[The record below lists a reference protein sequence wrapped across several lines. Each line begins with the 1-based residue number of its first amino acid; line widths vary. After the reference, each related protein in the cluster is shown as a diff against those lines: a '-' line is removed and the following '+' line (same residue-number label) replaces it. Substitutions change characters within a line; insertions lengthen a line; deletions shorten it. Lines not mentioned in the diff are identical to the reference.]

1 MKKDPKMLTL
11 RLDPDLRHWITA
23 QKGLRNK
30 TETYIATEL
39 MIQGL
44 RAQTVDELVD
54 SIRAAANAGMQR
66 EILRQTLAMRYIIEA
81 QARGGVIVDGLG
93 MLLHQA
99 VPGFARWF
107 GVTPAV
113 TPALRARLEAD
124 IVGV

>member
-54 SIRAAANAGMQR
+54 SIRAAAGAGMQR
-66 EILRQTLAMRYIIEA
+66 EILRQTLAMRYIVEA
-81 QARGGVIVDGLG
+81 QARGVIRHPETLG
-93 MLLHQA
+93 TDAQA
-99 VPGFARWF
+99 WASRE
-107 GVTPAV
+107 
-113 TPALRARLEAD
+113 LEAMFPTGEHHD
-124 IVGV
+124 H